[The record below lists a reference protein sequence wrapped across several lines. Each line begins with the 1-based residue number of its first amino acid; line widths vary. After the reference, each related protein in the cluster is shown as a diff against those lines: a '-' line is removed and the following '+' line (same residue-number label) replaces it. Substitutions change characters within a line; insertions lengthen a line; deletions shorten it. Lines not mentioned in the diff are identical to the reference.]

1 MTIDVAG
8 FEQTAPPPVVPLA
21 VAKSP
26 AVVAIGVVAPV
37 SVPAAAPPPTPVA
50 VDRQLPIG
58 VISDAAGL
66 AIEREARIAGDD
78 RLQAEIDALDAD
90 VASVRDPAGAGAILV
105 ATAMAQAE
113 ARIAEVEAFIDT
125 SVAAAR
131 ANAAELFASADAL
144 FIATQ
149 GRLSAQAQT
158 AGADQ
163 LIAAVQVGMS
173 ARDLARKTAFAAAIA
188 ATAYAAGMDNE
199 RAWASSHQVL
209 AATMAGNAAVAE
221 TRYAVQA
228 TLNDSIAAR
237 LDSLDVAGAT
247 AAAGL
252 ADEAAARQSGDLSI
266 AASRSTA
273 YAASSAE
280 ADRAAAQSLIAAI
293 NAGVAGRAQ
302 ARAAAYALA
311 VAQQATITQTTAE
324 QALAN
329 YTQVV
334 GARFGDV
341 YASVQTQATA
351 IAGIN
356 GQLAASY
363 SIKVDANGNWAG
375 LQIINGGGTTNAI
388 KLRADLL
395 TLTLP
400 GYSEQPVMS
409 VANINGVPTLAFN
422 GAIIADASLSAQQIA
437 ANSISQNAF
446 QSVTNTAASSASA
459 TIASLV
465 LKAGDRVL
473 LLGSYAGG
481 DAFTAGTFN
490 GKAQMYVGATKID
503 ELPLFL
509 GASMDTGAT
518 NPVMPATMMTPYT
531 VPADGNYSFVFYVNI
546 GAGGNV
552 NKRCSLML
560 ISLRR

>member
-8 FEQTAPPPVVPLA
+8 FEQTAAPPVVPLA
-21 VAKSP
+21 VVKSP
-26 AVVAIGVVAPV
+26 AVVAVGGVAPV

-105 ATAMAQAE
+105 AAAMAQAE

-149 GRLSAQAQT
+149 GRLSVQAQT

-163 LIAAVQVGMS
+163 LIAAVQAGMS

-199 RAWASSHQVL
+199 RAWASSHRVL

-221 TRYAVQA
+221 TRYAVQS
-228 TLNDSIAAR
+228 TLNDSIGAR

-252 ADEAAARQSGDLSI
+252 ADEAAARQSADLSI

-280 ADRAAAQSLIAAI
+280 ADRAAAQSFIDAI

-311 VAQQATITQTTAE
+311 VAQQATIAQTTDK
-324 QALAN
+324 LSIAN
-329 YTQVV
+329 YTQTV
-334 GARFGDV
+334 ATRFGDI
-341 YASVQTQATA
+341 YASVQAQATA
-351 IAGIN
+351 ITGIN

-363 SIKVDANGNWAG
+363 SIKVDANGDWIG
-375 LQIINGGGTTNAI
+375 LELINGGGTTNAI
-388 KLRADLL
+388 RLRADLL
-395 TLTLP
+395 TFTMP
-400 GYSEQPVMS
+400 GYSDRSILVVAPV
-409 VANINGVPTLAFN
+409 NGVPTLAFN
-422 GAIIADASLSAQQIA
+422 GNIIADNTLLNAAIGSVDLNPATSATA
-437 ANSISQNAF
+437 TGGSA
-446 QSVTNTAASSASA
+446 SVTVA
-459 TIASLV
+459 
-465 LKAGDRVL
+465 LKAGKPVQIIARSSAPAVN
-473 LLGSYAGG
+473 AV
-481 DAFTAGTFN
+481 AA
-490 GKAQMYVGATKID
+490 
-503 ELPLFL
+503 
-509 GASMDTGAT
+509 GASMTTTLKQGAT
-518 NPVMPATMMTPYT
+518 TLDSDTVFAASDNTGNGICGSANLMAVYTPPTDGDYT
-531 VPADGNYSFVFYVNI
+531 FTVANAVSTTKAIVV
-546 GAGGNV
+546 
-552 NKRCSLML
+552 
-560 ISLRR
+560 LRTYKG